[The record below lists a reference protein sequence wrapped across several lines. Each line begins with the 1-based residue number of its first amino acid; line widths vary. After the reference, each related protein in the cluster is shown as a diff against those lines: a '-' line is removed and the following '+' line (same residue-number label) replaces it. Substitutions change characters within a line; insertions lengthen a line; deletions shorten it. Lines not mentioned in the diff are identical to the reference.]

1 MISFGYFLDLHIF
14 SVSFIGLFGSIL
26 CKQHGNRRVIMAGS
40 LIGMVGFCLSSL
52 ATNIEFLFA
61 TFSLMIGCGLGITFI
76 PAVDIVNEYF
86 DIKKTIAFGLSLS
99 GVGCGMLVYPSI
111 NK

>member
-1 MISFGYFLDLHIF
+1 M
-14 SVSFIGLFGSIL
+14 V
-26 CKQHGNRRVIMAGS
+26 GS
-40 LIGMVGFCLSSL
+40 LIGTLGFCLSSL
-52 ATNIEFLFA
+52 ATNMALLFL
-61 TFSLMIGCGLGITFI
+61 TFSLMIGSGLGITFI

>member
-1 MISFGYFLDLHIF
+1 
-14 SVSFIGLFGSIL
+14 
-26 CKQHGNRRVIMAGS
+26 MAGS
-40 LIGMVGFCLSSL
+40 LIGTLGFCLSSL